1 MSKSNCN
8 CTIWVKQEDKGFYIL
23 GTTVSDPDN
32 KETIFEMNE
41 SEFASPDFKETI
53 ENINNKAIENGCCI
67 DKFFVVDPGTDEDD
81 KAEIIMAFNNEKP
94 ALH

>member
-67 DKFFVVDPGTDEDD
+67 DKFFVVDPGTNEDD
-81 KAEIIMAFNNEKP
+81 KAEIIMAFNNKKP
-94 ALH
+94 ILH